1 MELRA
6 LLTTHCSFPSELLC
20 LAAPLQ
26 HVAGTA
32 LLVSATVDI
41 SSKQQWAS
49 IAVNYMSP

>member
-6 LLTTHCSFPSELLC
+6 VLTTHRSFPSEHLC
-20 LAAPLQ
+20 LAALLQ

-41 SSKQQWAS
+41 SSKPQWAS
-49 IAVNYMSP
+49 IAVNYISP